1 MTDTNKVTM
10 TTKSYSISELAKEFD
25 VTARAIRLY
34 EESGLLAPERDGNR
48 RIYRERDRVRL
59 RLTLR
64 SKRIGF
70 SLAQVKEMFDLYDS
84 KPVEGEKQQILYLLD
99 VMDKRLEELRLQRE
113 ELELTVVD
121 IESVCSRARDSLA
134 ELERTL
140 NESGDA
146 DT

>member
-1 MTDTNKVTM
+1 MTV
-10 TTKSYSISELAKEFD
+10 KSYSISELAKEFD

-84 KPVEGEKQQILYLLD
+84 KPVEGEKQQILFLLD
-99 VMDKRLEELRLQRE
+99 IMDKRLDELKLQRE

-121 IESVCSRARDSLA
+121 IESVCSRARDSLT
-134 ELERTL
+134 ELEHTL
-140 NESGDA
+140 NKSS
-146 DT
+146 

>member
-1 MTDTNKVTM
+1 M
-10 TTKSYSISELAKEFD
+10 
-25 VTARAIRLY
+25 
-34 EESGLLAPERDGNR
+34 APERDGNR

-84 KPVEGEKQQILYLLD
+84 KPVEGEKQQILFLLD
-99 VMDKRLEELRLQRE
+99 IMDKRLDELKLQRE

-134 ELERTL
+134 ELEHTL
-140 NESGDA
+140 NESP
-146 DT
+146 

>member
-1 MTDTNKVTM
+1 MTA
-10 TTKSYSISELAKEFD
+10 KSYSISELAKEFD

-99 VMDKRLEELRLQRE
+99 VMDKRLDDLKLQRE

-121 IESVCSRARDSLA
+121 IESVCSRARDSLT

-140 NESGDA
+140 KETS
-146 DT
+146 

>member
-1 MTDTNKVTM
+1 MTV
-10 TTKSYSISELAKEFD
+10 KSYSISELAKEFD

-70 SLAQVKEMFDLYDS
+70 SLAQIKEMFDLYDS
-84 KPVEGEKQQILYLLD
+84 KPVEGEKQQILFLLD
-99 VMDKRLEELRLQRE
+99 IMDKRLDELKLQRE

-121 IESVCSRARDSLA
+121 IESVCSRARDSLK
-134 ELERTL
+134 ELEHTL
-140 NESGDA
+140 NESP
-146 DT
+146 

>member
-1 MTDTNKVTM
+1 MTA
-10 TTKSYSISELAKEFD
+10 KSYSISELAKEFD

-48 RIYRERDRVRL
+48 RIYKERDRVRL

-84 KPVEGEKQQILYLLD
+84 KPVEGEKQQILFLLD
-99 VMDKRLEELRLQRE
+99 VMDKRLDELKLQRE
-113 ELELTVVD
+113 ELELAVVD

-140 NESGDA
+140 NESSEA
-146 DT
+146 D